1 MLHDQLA
8 AGPAYAG
15 KIIHFDSDEMIQGD
29 MPGTSYTL
37 EQLNSSH
44 K

>member
-29 MPGTSYTL
+29 MPAGDILYFGTI
-37 EQLNSSH
+37 